1 MTMKTEI
8 LVNSFNT
15 ILRKETKRI
24 FRIWPQTL
32 LPSVITQS
40 LYFLIFGGFVG
51 SRVGEMGG
59 VPYMTFIVPGLVMM
73 AVIQN
78 SFMNVVSTFFSAK
91 FMKSLDELMVSP
103 TPPWIVLAG
112 FTAGGM
118 VRGVVTG
125 ALVLGVSL
133 FFTRPP
139 VAHWWAIALFLFLTA
154 MLFSLGGFFNGIF
167 AKKWDDIGI
176 FSSFVLTPLTYLG
189 GVFYSVSSLP
199 PFWQAV
205 SKLNPIL
212 YMVDG
217 FRYGFFGESGVPVW
231 QSAAL
236 LVVGNLV
243 LIAVN
248 LHLLRK
254 GTGMRN

>member
-1 MTMKTEI
+1 MRSEI
-8 LVNSFNT
+8 LINSFHT
-15 ILRKETKRI
+15 IVRKETRRI

-51 SRVGEMGG
+51 SRVGNMAG
-59 VPYMTFIVPGLVMM
+59 VPYMMFIVPGLVMM

-78 SFMNVVSTFFSAK
+78 SFMNVVSTFFTAK
-91 FMKSLDELMVSP
+91 FMKSIEELMVSP
-103 TPPWIVLAG
+103 TPPWIMLAG
-112 FTAGGM
+112 FCTGGII
-118 VRGVVTG
+118 RGSVTG
-125 ALVLGVSL
+125 ALVLAVSL

-139 VAHWWAIALFLFLTA
+139 VVHPWAIALFLFLTA
-154 MLFSLGGFFNGIF
+154 ALFSLGGFLNGIY

-199 PFWQAV
+199 PFWQSV

-217 FRYGFFGESGVPVW
+217 FRFGFFGVSGVPVLE
-231 QSAAL
+231 SAGL
-236 LVVGNLV
+236 LLAGNIV
-243 LIAVN
+243 LIIVN
-248 LHLLRK
+248 LRLLRSGK
-254 GTGMRN
+254 GMRT